1 MMDHFMNDLKARGSK
16 GLHLGLGI
24 KNQRAFHFY
33 KKYGMKELKRDRNS
47 IIMGISFE

>member
-1 MMDHFMNDLKARGSK
+1 MDYFMNDLKVRGSK
-16 GLHLGLGI
+16 GLHLELGI